1 MRITYIFI
9 FTITSIYSYSQDIN
23 MSEIR
28 EAYIQSDKNKK
39 NVIRLLNICEKNKHQ
54 AIINGYKITAEM
66 MLLSYQYNPI
76 KKFQIFNQK
85 CTEMDSLIEKNILN
99 LEIRLL
105 RYCLQKES
113 PNLLGYNNKLEED
126 LNFILK
132 NINNKSIEL
141 QEFTSYIL
149 KSLEDK

>member
-1 MRITYIFI
+1 MRIAYIFF
-9 FTITSIYSYSQDIN
+9 FTIISIYSYSQDIN

-28 EAYIQSDKNKK
+28 EAYIESSKNEKNIIRLLKICDKNK
-39 NVIRLLNICEKNKHQ
+39 NQ

-66 MLLSYQYNPI
+66 MLLTYQYNPL

-85 CTEMDSLIEKNILN
+85 CKEMDSLIEKNILN

-105 RYCLQKES
+105 RYCLQKKS
-113 PNLLGYNNKLEED
+113 PYLLGYNNKLEED
-126 LNFILK
+126 FDFIMK
-132 NINNKSIEL
+132 NINNASIEL

-149 KSLEDK
+149 KSLEEK